1 MAGEEIGEGAP
12 LPAFRFP
19 VFGFQCDGGM
29 HIFTRASG
37 FDGCPASHVKSRC
50 YEQMRLLDDAGR
62 NWRVL
67 RVRELPRA
75 RGLWVRL
82 RDRLR
87 GDRYCPVAYDLVEEP
102 GALSLDEAKQLVCA
116 VIDENP
122 FAWTTK
128 AFARGEGPEPD
139 LELLIN
145 RLKARIRQARSPAA
159 MLEAMNAAFDEPKF
173 T

>member
-1 MAGEEIGEGAP
+1 MDA
-12 LPAFRFP
+12 
-19 VFGFQCDGGM
+19 
-29 HIFTRASG
+29 
-37 FDGCPASHVKSRC
+37 
-50 YEQMRLLDDAGR
+50 EQ
-62 NWRVL
+62 
-67 RVRELPRA
+67 
-75 RGLWVRL
+75 
-82 RDRLR
+82 
-87 GDRYCPVAYDLVEEP
+87 
-102 GALSLDEAKQLVCA
+102 AKQLVCA